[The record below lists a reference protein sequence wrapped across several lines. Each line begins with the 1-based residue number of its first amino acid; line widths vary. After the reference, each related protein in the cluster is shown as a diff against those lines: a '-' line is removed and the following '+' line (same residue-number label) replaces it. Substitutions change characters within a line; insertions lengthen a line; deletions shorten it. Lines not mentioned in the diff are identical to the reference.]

1 MSVSSI
7 KDHKVRSGKVVSP
20 WNYTMGNTM
29 TFSSWAFTRLP
40 EYSWLCLIHHYYGRD
55 EGLKRAALIL
65 QDISRYEK
73 SLDKP
78 KLSKILAMA
87 PDSQERI
94 YRTILG
100 RIRKEVL
107 TPLTAILI
115 DDGGDTFRS
124 YFYIDD
130 ESYEERVDALKNVVT
145 KYNYHQSNDA
155 TDIRYLVTL
164 NLIYQ
169 EKIFFSEKVKHT
181 IEALREYPQTS
192 HDDERMRQY
201 RPMVRASEM
210 VMDEPDRPFMEMFW
224 KGVGMS
230 TECKMYF
237 INHENRELDLEE
249 YIRDTS
255 EVLEYIYHK
264 NKELTLSE
272 HKINVFISMV
282 VYSYK
287 IMSEIVNNN
296 MGNSIASRSSLRA
309 MVEIFIM
316 LKYLIKMSASKP
328 NIWQEYQVYG
338 IGKYKLILLKSRE
351 LGIDPDSHLD
361 PDILEMLVNEDIWE
375 EFLDTDLRYFDQM
388 NIRQKSEYV
397 DEKELFDIIY
407 DYDSNYT
414 HALWGAVRESAM
426 VKCDNAAHKYHAVP
440 DIMCKQNCIDATPDM
455 LKIMKRTMMLLSEE
469 YMLPDWYVERYAI

>member
-7 KDHKVRSGKVVSP
+7 KDQKIRSGKVVSP
-20 WNYTMGNTM
+20 WNYAMGNTM

-40 EYSWLCLIHHYYGRD
+40 EYSWLCLIHHHYGRD

-65 QDISRYEK
+65 RDISKYEK
-73 SLDKP
+73 SIDKP
-78 KLSKILAMA
+78 KLSKILELA

-94 YRTILG
+94 YRTILN
-100 RIRKEVL
+100 RIKKEVL
-107 TPLTAILI
+107 APLTAILI
-115 DDGGDTFRS
+115 DDIGDTFRS

-130 ESYEERVDALKNVVT
+130 ASYEERVEVIKNVVA
-145 KYNYHQSNDA
+145 KYNDHQSNDA
-155 TDIRYLVTL
+155 TDIRYLVIL
-164 NLIYQ
+164 NLVYQ
-169 EKIFFSEKVKHT
+169 EKIFFSREVKHT
-181 IEALREYPQTS
+181 VEALKEYPLTS
-192 HDDERMRQY
+192 HDDERMRGY
-201 RPMVRASEM
+201 RPMVRAAEM
-210 VMDEPDRPFMEMFW
+210 VMDEPNRPYMEMFW

-237 INHENRELDLEE
+237 IKHEKREVDLQE
-249 YIRDTS
+249 YIKDTS

-264 NKELTLSE
+264 NKETALSE
-272 HKINVFISMV
+272 HKLNVFLSMV

-287 IMSEIVNNN
+287 IMSEIFNKD

-309 MVEIFIM
+309 MVEVFIM

-328 NIWQEYQVYG
+328 NIWQEYQQYG
-338 IGKYKLILLKSRE
+338 IGKYKLILLKARE
-351 LGIDPDSHLD
+351 INIDSESHLS

-375 EFLDTDLRYFDQM
+375 EFIDTDLRYFDQM

-397 DEKELFDIIY
+397 EEKELFDIVY

-426 VKCDNAAHKYHAVP
+426 VKCDNVAHKYHAVP
-440 DIMCKQNCIDATPDM
+440 DIMCKQNCIDAIPDM
-455 LKIMKRTMMLLSEE
+455 LKVMKRTMLLVSDQYE
-469 YMLPDWYVERYAI
+469 LPCWYIERHTI